1 MRYYRTPGSSAGLIS
16 ASGFACF
23 IISFREVCI
32 SCSSS
37 SPADV
42 SFEEY
47 DLPSTP
53 SPCRRL
59 SRPQSTMGRSEFPV
73 PCSTSTLRLTV
84 PTCFAGGQGHSQ
96 VLVRFSSSMPHSL
109 TPVES
114 TRTHHIALFMLA
126 SVTLTTSPSTF
137 VHLTGLNR
145 LRKCGLPYGLL
156 DSLST
161 LRPESHQ
168 TVRKTRYWWV
178 VSPYQIETFIL
189 SEPPSF
195 AWRTNVVA

>member
-1 MRYYRTPGSSAGLIS
+1 MAFAHSSIGLFDGFACTIPTEGPSFITFVPFVAHRIPACGIIAPGSSAGLIS

-23 IISFREVCI
+23 NIFFREVCI

-59 SRPQSTMGRSEFPV
+59 SHPQSTMGRSEFPV
-73 PCSTSTLRLTV
+73 PCSTPTLRLAV
-84 PTCFAGGQGHSQ
+84 PTCFAGGKGHSQ

-114 TRTHHIALFMLA
+114 TRAHHITLFMLA

-137 VHLTGLNR
+137 YAFNGAESSQEVR
-145 LRKCGLPYGLL
+145 
-156 DSLST
+156 SS
-161 LRPESHQ
+161 LRPTEFA
-168 TVRKTRYWWV
+168 VYA
-178 VSPYQIETFIL
+178 SP
-189 SEPPSF
+189 
-195 AWRTNVVA
+195 

>member
-1 MRYYRTPGSSAGLIS
+1 MSW
-16 ASGFACF
+16 
-23 IISFREVCI
+23 
-32 SCSSS
+32 
-37 SPADV
+37 
-42 SFEEY
+42 
-47 DLPSTP
+47 
-53 SPCRRL
+53 
-59 SRPQSTMGRSEFPV
+59 SEFPV
-73 PCSTSTLRLTV
+73 PCSTPTLRLAV

-109 TPVES
+109 IPMES
-114 TRTHHIALFMLA
+114 TRAHHIALFILA

-195 AWRTNVVA
+195 AWRTNVLIFLTPRPLERRLLGSQVWYGYTIETLPPHPCRNIHVI